1 MFELSLLQ
9 REVTRLLDLE
19 LSSSGLSAE
28 DFAVYSAVARGL
40 TRPGDIAEFLRFPA
54 TTVSSV
60 VRRLATRG
68 HVTCAIDDADRRARR
83 VTFTP
88 AGAAAHAEAS
98 RLYGA
103 ALKRLHLPASA
114 QSIERLLVEMRTVI
128 ADAQKLASA
137 GPVAAGRERL
147 S

>member
-1 MFELSLLQ
+1 MFELTLLQ

-19 LSSSGLSAE
+19 LSPSGLSAE

-68 HVTCAIDDADRRARR
+68 HIAYAIDDADRRARS

-98 RLYGA
+98 RLYVA
-103 ALKRLHLPASA
+103 ALEGLNLP
-114 QSIERLLVEMRTVI
+114 
-128 ADAQKLASA
+128 
-137 GPVAAGRERL
+137 
-147 S
+147 